1 MPSWNSI
8 TIPKE
13 PTANLVVVSHIS
25 SESSEKTIL
34 DFFQFCGKIK
44 EFELA
49 KDDDEKHQI
58 ALIHFERES
67 AAKTAV
73 LLSNAL
79 IDDSHIVV
87 APYFEA
93 TATSADK
100 DEEETT
106 QEGKPKTRVFAELLA
121 QGYIIQDQVVAKGL
135 EYDKK
140 YAVQSRFT
148 SYLGGLQA
156 RAKQLDD
163 KYRIWGKALE
173 LDQKYK
179 IQEKAQG
186 AFTIAQA
193 KAQEAL
199 STPTGQKVQD
209 LANQTIAQITAVH
222 HEAKRIQSEKVTA
235 TNPPAAAAASGPADA
250 AEPETTTTVTA

>member
-1 MPSWNSI
+1 
-8 TIPKE
+8 
-13 PTANLVVVSHIS
+13 VVG
-25 SESSEKTIL
+25 L
-34 DFFQFCGKIK
+34 CFRR
-44 EFELA
+44 
-49 KDDDEKHQI
+49 DDDEKHQI

-79 IDDSHIVV
+79 IDDSHIIV
-87 APYFEA
+87 APYFET
-93 TATSADK
+93 TAPEAHK
-100 DEEETT
+100 EEEETT

-121 QGYIIQDQVVAKGL
+121 HGYIIQDQVVAKGL

-140 YAVQSRFT
+140 YEVQSRVT
-148 SYLGGLQA
+148 SYLSGLQA

-186 AFTIAQA
+186 AFNVAQA

-199 STPTGQKVQD
+199 STPTGQRVQT
-209 LANQTIAQITAVH
+209 LANQTIAQVTAVH
-222 HEAKRIQSEKVTA
+222 HEAKRIQVSMC
-235 TNPPAAAAASGPADA
+235 
-250 AEPETTTTVTA
+250 

>member
-1 MPSWNSI
+1 MPAWKSVI
-8 TIPKE
+8 IPSE
-13 PTANLVVVSHIS
+13 PSPNYVVVSHIAGT
-25 SESSEKTIL
+25 SSEKTIL

-44 EFELA
+44 EFELV
-49 KDDDEKHQI
+49 KDDDEKHQV

-87 APYFEA
+87 APYFISTEN
-93 TATSADK
+93 SSDK
-100 DEEETT
+100 EDETTT
-106 QEGKPKTRVFAELLA
+106 QEDKPKTRIIAELLA
-121 QGYIIQDQVVAKGL
+121 HGYMLQDQVVAKGL
-135 EYDKK
+135 EYDRK
-140 YAVQSRFT
+140 YAVQSRVT
-148 SYLGGLQA
+148 SYLTGLQT

-186 AFTIAQA
+186 AFNVAQA

-199 STPTGQKVQD
+199 NTPTGQKVQD
-209 LANQTIAQITAVH
+209 IANQTLAQVTAVH
-222 HEAKRIQSEKVTA
+222 HEAKKIQVSRVT
-235 TNPPAAAAASGPADA
+235 
-250 AEPETTTTVTA
+250 

>member
-1 MPSWNSI
+1 MPAWKSI
-8 TIPKE
+8 TIPSE
-13 PTANLVVVSHIS
+13 PSPNYVVVSHIAGT
-25 SESSEKTIL
+25 SSEKTIL

-49 KDDDEKHQI
+49 KDDDEKHQV

-87 APYFEA
+87 APYFASTEDA
-93 TATSADK
+93 ADK
-100 DEEETT
+100 EEETT
-106 QEGKPKTRVFAELLA
+106 TQEDKPKTRIIAELLA
-121 QGYIIQDQVVAKGL
+121 HGYMLQDQVVAKGL
-135 EYDKK
+135 EYDNK
-140 YAVQSRFT
+140 YAVQSRVS
-148 SYLGGLQA
+148 SYLTGLHT

-163 KYRIWGKALE
+163 KYRIWEKTLE

-186 AFTIAQA
+186 AFNIAQA

-199 STPTGQKVQD
+199 KTPTGQRVQD
-209 LANQTIAQITAVH
+209 IANQTLAQVTAVH
-222 HEAKRIQSEKVTA
+222 YEAKKIQGEKQGATA
-235 TNPPAAAAASGPADA
+235 TAATTTTEA
-250 AEPETTTTVTA
+250 AEPTVTAPTA

>member
-1 MPSWNSI
+1 MPTWKSV
-8 TIPKE
+8 TVPTE
-13 PTANLVVVSHIS
+13 PTPNLVVVSHIS
-25 SESSEKTIL
+25 AASSEKTIL

-44 EFELA
+44 EFELT
-49 KDDDEKHQI
+49 KDDDEKHQV
-58 ALIHFERES
+58 ALIYFERES

-79 IDDSHIVV
+79 IDDSHIAV
-87 APYFEA
+87 APYFESSA
-93 TATSADK
+93 PSADK

-106 QEGKPKTRVFAELLA
+106 QEGKPKTKIFAELLA
-121 QGYIIQDQVVAKGL
+121 HGYIIQDQVVAKGL

-140 YAVQSRFT
+140 YAVQTRVT
-148 SYLGGLQA
+148 SYLSGLQA

-179 IQEKAQG
+179 IQEKAQ
-186 AFTIAQA
+186 ATFNAAQA

-199 STPTGQKVQD
+199 NTPTGQKVQT
-209 LANQTIAQITAVH
+209 LANQTIAQVTAVH
-222 HEAKRIQSEKVTA
+222 HEAKRIQTEKVGASA
-235 TNPPAAAAASGPADA
+235 TPAAPA
-250 AEPETTTTVTA
+250 AEPTVEHEKTA

>member
-1 MPSWNSI
+1 MSVGDDSKRCDNPLI
-8 TIPKE
+8 GDT
-13 PTANLVVVSHIS
+13 
-25 SESSEKTIL
+25 
-34 DFFQFCGKIK
+34 FFCRRD
-44 EFELA
+44 E
-49 KDDDEKHQI
+49 DEKHQT
-58 ALIHFERES
+58 ALIYFERES

-79 IDDSHIVV
+79 IDDSHIAV

-93 TATSADK
+93 SASTADK
-100 DEEETT
+100 EDEETT
-106 QEGKPKTRVFAELLA
+106 QEGKPKTRVIAELLA
-121 QGYIIQDQVVAKGL
+121 HGYMIQDQVVAKGL

-148 SYLGGLQA
+148 SYLSGLQT

-163 KYRIWGKALE
+163 KYRIWGKAMD

-186 AFTIAQA
+186 AFNVAQA

-199 STPTGQKVQD
+199 STPTGQKVQG
-209 LANQTIAQITAVH
+209 LANQTIAQVTAVH
-222 HEAKRIQSEKVTA
+222 HEAKRIQVSRVA
-235 TNPPAAAAASGPADA
+235 
-250 AEPETTTTVTA
+250 